1 MNPSQAFLEAL
12 ERQDLEAAQ
21 QAFDRL
27 LQESSEDQQFEMAL
41 YLEEMG
47 FYEQAQLLYEKVKAA
62 YPEAYLS
69 LAQMA
74 SQEGR
79 TEEAF
84 AYLEEI
90 PVTSDWYLA
99 SLLVKADLYQAEGL
113 TDVAREKLL
122 EAQALSDDPVIVFG
136 LAELEFELGHYQA
149 AIQSYASLDNREI
162 YALTG
167 ISTYQRIALSY
178 ASLGKLEVA
187 IEFLE
192 KAIELEYDDKSVHE
206 LALLLLETGR
216 AQRALDY
223 FRQLEALSPDLLGF
237 ELGYARA
244 LREEH
249 QLDQALRVVETGLQK
264 NPFDEPLMLLASQLS
279 YELHDVAG
287 AKKYLLAAREI
298 AEDLEEV
305 YLRLSNLYLE
315 EENFQDL
322 VDQVPSTVDSVLTQ
336 WNLAK
341 ALQGLERD
349 QESLELYQNLMG
361 DLKDNPEFLQEYVY
375 QLRQMGYREDAA
387 EVAQLYLNL
396 VPDDPDMQ
404 EFLDGLND

>member
-1 MNPSQAFLEAL
+1 MNPSQVLLEAL
-12 ERQDLEAAQ
+12 EHQDLEAVQA
-21 QAFDRL
+21 AFDQL
-27 LQESSEDQQFEMAL
+27 LQESSQDQQFEMAL

-47 FYEQAQLLYEKVKAA
+47 FYDQAQILYEKVKEA

-90 PVTSDWYLA
+90 PETSDWYLA

-113 TDVAREKLL
+113 TDVAREKLM
-122 EAQALSDDPVIVFG
+122 EAQELSDDPIIVFG
-136 LAELEFELGHYQA
+136 IAELEFELGHYHA

-178 ASLGKLEVA
+178 ASLGKMEAA

-223 FRQLEALSPDLLGF
+223 FRQLEALSPDMMGF
-237 ELGYARA
+237 EWGYARA
-244 LREEH
+244 LKEEH
-249 QLDQALRVVETGLQK
+249 QLDQALRVAEAGLKK
-264 NPFDEPLMLLASQLS
+264 NPFDENLMLLASQLA
-279 YELHDVAG
+279 YEVHDLESSKA
-287 AKKYLLAAREI
+287 YLLKALEI

-315 EENFQDL
+315 EEEFQEL
-322 VDQVPSTVDSVLTQ
+322 VDRIPKDVDSVLTK
-336 WNLAK
+336 WNIAK
-341 ALQGLERD
+341 AFQALEED
-349 QESLELYQNLMG
+349 EEAFELYQSLNA
-361 DLKDNPEFLQEYVY
+361 DLKDNPEFLEEYAY
-375 QLRQMGYREDAA
+375 QLRQIGQREEAV
-387 EVAQLYLNL
+387 EVARAYLTM
-396 VPDDPDMQ
+396 VPDDLGMQ
-404 EFLDGLND
+404 EFLDSLDY

>member
-1 MNPSQAFLEAL
+1 M
-12 ERQDLEAAQ
+12 
-21 QAFDRL
+21 
-27 LQESSEDQQFEMAL
+27 
-41 YLEEMG
+41 
-47 FYEQAQLLYEKVKAA
+47 
-62 YPEAYLS
+62 
-69 LAQMA
+69 
-74 SQEGR
+74 
-79 TEEAF
+79 T
-84 AYLEEI
+84 
-90 PVTSDWYLA
+90 T
-99 SLLVKADLYQAEGL
+99 
-113 TDVAREKLL
+113 
-122 EAQALSDDPVIVFG
+122 IVFG

-249 QLDQALRVVETGLQK
+249 QLDQALRVVEAGLQK

-341 ALQGLERD
+341 ALQELERD

-387 EVAQLYLNL
+387 EVAQLYLHL